1 MQALQ
6 KDHFPRYA
14 LLALYF
20 KNYVVR
26 FRQRRGKDFRM
37 KAIQSIVTRV
47 VREKM
52 RVGVGIL
59 AMPVGRICRL
69 GHWLKRFNRERLRLL
84 RELWNNFVLV
94 TLKPNDGGQLNL
106 HASPEA
112 TFIER
117 YQQALEGRRI
127 GGLDASYRGAVR
139 MDEPRMTNKKTV
151 S

>member
-1 MQALQ
+1 MLALQ
-6 KDHFPRYA
+6 KDRFPRYA

-20 KNYVVR
+20 KHYVMR
-26 FRQRRGKDFRM
+26 FRERRARAFRL
-37 KAIQSIVTRV
+37 KAVQAMVASM
-47 VREKM
+47 VREKI
-52 RVGVGIL
+52 RVGMGML
-59 AMPVGRICRL
+59 AKPVGRIGRL

-94 TLKPNDGGQLNL
+94 ALKPSDGGQLNL

-112 TFIER
+112 TFAER

-139 MDEPRMTNKKTV
+139 MGDPRTTNKKML

>member
-1 MQALQ
+1 MVAS
-6 KDHFPRYA
+6 
-14 LLALYF
+14 
-20 KNYVVR
+20 
-26 FRQRRGKDFRM
+26 M
-37 KAIQSIVTRV
+37 
-47 VREKM
+47 VREKI
-52 RVGVGIL
+52 RVGMGML
-59 AMPVGRICRL
+59 AKPVGRIGRL

-94 TLKPNDGGQLNL
+94 ALKPSDGGQLNL

-112 TFIER
+112 TFAER

-139 MDEPRMTNKKTV
+139 MGDPRTTNKKML